1 MNENEI
7 WIYDIIG
14 YGEATDKMVAILQ
27 ERADQ
32 SKPITVRIN
41 SDGGIVTQGYSI
53 YNTLRRHKAGV
64 IVEIDGIAA
73 SAASLIAMAGDTIRI
88 ADGAFLMIHQC
99 WGAIVG
105 NKTEMPQLFKDSMAR
120 MENIDATMIK
130 RYSQRSGVSAEKVDE
145 MLRAETWLT
154 SDQAIEMKFADEI
167 MNQANVIPFVD
178 EMWIQPKAERP
189 QEYRNDALPVY
200 TNVPQALIVPM
211 DIAAQCRRLQPAAA
225 GKDGNNAGVEARKTI
240 GQLLSKGQI
249 AMSKREQA
257 ERKLRFDRSRLGV

>member
-14 YGEATDKMVAILQ
+14 FDESTTKMVAVQQ

-32 SKPITVRIN
+32 TKPLTVRIN
-41 SDGGIVTQGYSI
+41 SDGGIVTEGYGI

-99 WGAIVG
+99 WGAIIG
-105 NKTEMPQLFKDSMAR
+105 NKEELPTLYKDSLAR

-130 RYSQRSGVSAEKVDE
+130 KYSQRSGVAAEKVDE

-167 MNQANVIPFVD
+167 MNQANVIPFID
-178 EMWIQPKAERP
+178 EMWTKPKAERP
-189 QEYRNDALPVY
+189 PDYRSDELPVY
-200 TNVPQALIVPM
+200 TNVPQALLVPSN
-211 DIAAQCRRLQPAAA
+211 IAAQCRHLRSTAA
-225 GKDGNNAGVEARKTI
+225 GKNGIAASAEAQKTI
-240 GQLLSKGQI
+240 SQLLSKSQI
-249 AMSKREQA
+249 AASRREEA
-257 ERKLRFDRSRLGV
+257 DRKIKFDRKVMGV